1 MNDITVDFVAATPS
15 PCHDQ
20 PKPRVFPRFRLMIA
34 IVVFC
39 GALCLAVGVVVFN
52 KTKQPDVKNIVSN
65 IQQSPGLKVNIKA
78 LRSSMQWKGKSD
90 VSMYIVP
97 RPAASP
103 SATLDFDAI
112 LIQQDDQVLET
123 YVLLDNRAYWS
134 ISSGETLLRF
144 GCLDESQVPPVNL
157 VQASLDSSRAVK
169 DVLVDDV
176 SVPMECSSG
185 QLLKLSFSGE
195 TFVFCN
201 SNTNHLSFGRSSDL
215 EISIDYLTDPNQVP
229 NIVAPPDLD
238 CPLVRTAL
246 PTLGTRTLLESNN
259 LLSTAVSASLDPA
272 TCGCKGPQKPCLFVH
287 GVGLN
292 TTAALTDTFT
302 DYWGTIHD
310 HAPCCTTT
318 KFAHMDTVTRG
329 WDDESLQREFCGTA
343 LQVASGNNGSI
354 IGDLILT
361 THSMGNMIASA
372 ALVNNFCEF
381 SSGVTWVSL
390 AAPMQGSKSANYL
403 VQKCNSRKWSD
414 WIIKGLL
421 KMAGLCPVNAG
432 YSSLLHQSTVDA
444 NRVHDLEAI
453 QSKRAQHVPK
463 LACGT
468 SSTGLLSVYS
478 GLQVVSTLSKH
489 DTVNDGVV
497 DVTSCQAGYGS
508 SNFGST
514 YTSSNYDAVLNH
526 FDLTFRHG
534 DGWFGKN
541 RKPVKWFECAL

>member
-20 PKPRVFPRFRLMIA
+20 PKPRVFPRFCVMIA

-39 GALCLAVGVVVFN
+39 GAVCLAIGVIVFN
-52 KTKQPDVKNIVSN
+52 KRKQPDVKNIMSN

-78 LRSSMQWKGKSD
+78 LRSSMQWKGKSE

-97 RPAASP
+97 RPAGSP

-134 ISSGETLLRF
+134 ISSGETLLRS
-144 GCLDESQVPPVNL
+144 GCLDESPSSPPVNL
-157 VQASLDSSRAVK
+157 VQASLESSRAVK
-169 DVLVDDV
+169 NVLVTDD
-176 SVPMECSSG
+176 SSMPMECGSG
-185 QLLKLSFSGE
+185 QLLKLSFAGE

-215 EISIDYLTDPNQVP
+215 EISIEYLTDPNQVP
-229 NIVAPPDLD
+229 DIVAPPDLD
-238 CPLVRTAL
+238 CPLVRTAP
-246 PTLGTRTLLESNN
+246 PTLGTRILLESNN
-259 LLSTAVSASLDPA
+259 LVGTAVSASLDAA
-272 TCGCKGPQKPCLFVH
+272 TCGCKGPQKPCLFIH

-292 TTAALTDTFT
+292 ATASLTDTFT
-302 DYWGTIHD
+302 DYWGAIHD

-329 WDDESLQREFCGTA
+329 WDDESLQREFCDMA
-343 LQVASGNNGSI
+343 LQVASGNNGSTI
-354 IGDLILT
+354 SDLILT

-390 AAPMQGSKSANYL
+390 AAPIQGSKSANYL
-403 VQKCNSRKWSD
+403 VQKCNSGSWSD

-432 YSSLLHQSTVDA
+432 YSSLLHQSTVNA
-444 NRVHDLEAI
+444 NRVHNLEAI
-453 QSKRAQHVPK
+453 QSKRAQHVSK

-468 SSTGLLSVYS
+468 SAIGLLSVYS
-478 GLQVVSTLSKH
+478 GLQVVAMLSKH
-489 DTVNDGVV
+489 ASANDGVV

-508 SNFGST
+508 SNFGTT
-514 YTSSNYDAVLNH
+514 YTSSNYEVALNH
-526 FDLTFRHG
+526 FDLPFRHG
-534 DGWFGKN
+534 DG
-541 RKPVKWFECAL
+541 